1 MSQPAPVAGTTMPRF
16 AEFVAIIAAL
26 MALTALSID
35 VMLPALPQM
44 RDDFGLAD
52 PNLQQLV
59 ITSYVVGFA
68 FGQLFHGPLSDWLGR
83 KPVLLVGLAV
93 YAAASLACFS
103 AGSFGVL
110 LAARFVQGLANAA
123 PRVVAIAVV
132 RDVYGGRRM
141 AEVMSFVMMVFIVV
155 PVLAPTV
162 GSLFLVFGTWHL
174 IFAALLVISLMFL
187 VWTSVRLPETRP
199 AASREP
205 MSLAW
210 LVSAFGLAL
219 TTRQTLGYT
228 LATGVLFGSLMGY
241 INSAEQI
248 FVEVYRLGAW
258 FPVVFG
264 CVAAALAVASFVNTK
279 LVGRVGMRRIS
290 HAALIG
296 FAAIGVVHLG
306 IATGFGQPP
315 LAVFVVLMALG
326 LFCFGLI
333 MPNFNALAME
343 PMGRIAGTASSFVGA
358 VTTGVAAGLGLWVG
372 QQYDGSVVPLVA
384 GFAFFG
390 VAAVL
395 ITLVTERGRLFGT
408 GAEYQPA

>member
-1 MSQPAPVAGTTMPRF
+1 MPRF

-44 RDDFGLAD
+44 RDDFGLSD

-59 ITSYVVGFA
+59 ITSYVAGFA

-93 YAAASLACFS
+93 YAVASFACFS

-162 GSLFLVFGTWHL
+162 GSLFLIFGTWHL
-174 IFAALLVISLMFL
+174 IFAALLVISLAFL
-187 VWTSVRLPETRP
+187 VWTAVRLPETRP

-205 MSLAW
+205 MSLGW
-210 LVSAFGLAL
+210 LVSAFALAA

-228 LATGVLFGSLMGY
+228 LATGVLFGSMMGY
-241 INSAEQI
+241 INSAEQV
-248 FVEVYRLGAW
+248 FVEVYGLGAW

-264 CVAAALAVASFVNTK
+264 GVAAALALASFVNTR
-279 LVGRVGMRRIS
+279 LVGRIGMRRILACRADRLRGHRAGAS
-290 HAALIG
+290 RHRHRLRAA
-296 FAAIGVVHLG
+296 A
-306 IATGFGQPP
+306 
-315 LAVFVVLMALG
+315 
-326 LFCFGLI
+326 
-333 MPNFNALAME
+333 
-343 PMGRIAGTASSFVGA
+343 
-358 VTTGVAAGLGLWVG
+358 AAGLRGDAGAGALLLRVDHAELQRAGDGADGADRRHGLVLRRRG
-372 QQYDGSVVPLVA
+372 DHRGRGGARAL
-384 GFAFFG
+384 GR
-390 VAAVL
+390 AAV
-395 ITLVTERGRLFGT
+395 
-408 GAEYQPA
+408 